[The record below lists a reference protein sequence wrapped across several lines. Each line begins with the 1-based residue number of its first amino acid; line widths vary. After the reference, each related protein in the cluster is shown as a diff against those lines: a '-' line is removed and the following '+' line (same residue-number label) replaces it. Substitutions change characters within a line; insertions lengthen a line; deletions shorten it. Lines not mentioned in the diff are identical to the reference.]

1 MSVLPSPNLAIH
13 HRRLVSRRVL
23 RHVGGCFQ
31 SKQRRGRIGV
41 LLQREPAGDGC
52 PCGRVVMVSTRVL
65 AQNLWDTSSIIAAA
79 MTELNTDINR
89 TSEDTPVKRLPVGG
103 FF

>member
-1 MSVLPSPNLAIH
+1 
-13 HRRLVSRRVL
+13 
-23 RHVGGCFQ
+23 
-31 SKQRRGRIGV
+31 
-41 LLQREPAGDGC
+41 
-52 PCGRVVMVSTRVL
+52 MVSTRVL

-89 TSEDTPVKRLPVGG
+89 TSEDTPVKRLPVGS